1 MKTIAKLG
9 AVAIVLLIV
18 FVMVFVFPQKIREDF
33 VSSSQLLM
41 QAQTQ
46 QGLLSSTNLATFDA
60 ALKRADDLASLDDS
74 GRLLLLK
81 RCYQFSQEDVIQNA
95 AFMMPANTYNVQFHD
110 MFTSMQ
116 QIEDRI
122 VQEIGK
128 FSTAITTVVKGNIYV
143 MITQVPYFKNER
155 GNPVYASYYV
165 DNALNFQPST
175 ARNDIY
181 YSITIIFANYDANKT
196 YNKTSSYETNTMP
209 SMESKA
215 SNDKQCF
222 IQCVHSGNACGCATA
237 SSGAYTDDAS
247 YSTTCFGRN
256 SSTDTSQLTPA
267 TFTIL
272 YTVNKNYQLIHSL
285 VG

>member
-155 GNPVYASYYV
+155 GNPLYA
-165 DNALNFQPST
+165 
-175 ARNDIY
+175 
-181 YSITIIFANYDANKT
+181 
-196 YNKTSSYETNTMP
+196 
-209 SMESKA
+209 
-215 SNDKQCF
+215 
-222 IQCVHSGNACGCATA
+222 
-237 SSGAYTDDAS
+237 
-247 YSTTCFGRN
+247 
-256 SSTDTSQLTPA
+256 
-267 TFTIL
+267 
-272 YTVNKNYQLIHSL
+272 
-285 VG
+285 